1 MRFESRTG
9 MAALRL
15 AQAAEQE
22 TLSRIGQ
29 KLDDIRRLM
38 MLRREMKYSPD
49 QPRDWHG
56 RWTDGGGGEAASG
69 EGTTE
74 SGESFGEAPDG
85 TPVDKI
91 GGIPDDKL
99 NWTTQQFM
107 SAYCL
112 GRIREVMPGQFLNM
126 PIAEVIERAK
136 QGDPAA
142 NRCWKLLRED
152 RFRK

>member
-22 TLSRIGQ
+22 PLSRIRDE
-29 KLDDIRRLM
+29 LDDIRRVLV
-38 MLRREMKYSPD
+38 LRREMKYSPD

-85 TPVDKI
+85 TKVESI
-91 GGIPDDKL
+91 AGIPDNEK
-99 NWTTQQFM
+99 NSTVQSFM
-107 SAYCL
+107 SRYCDA
-112 GRIREVMPGQFLNM
+112 GIRAVMPGQFLNE
-126 PIAEVIERAK
+126 PIQRVMELAK
-136 QGDPAA
+136 AGDPAA
-142 NRCWKLLRED
+142 RRCLKLLGQE